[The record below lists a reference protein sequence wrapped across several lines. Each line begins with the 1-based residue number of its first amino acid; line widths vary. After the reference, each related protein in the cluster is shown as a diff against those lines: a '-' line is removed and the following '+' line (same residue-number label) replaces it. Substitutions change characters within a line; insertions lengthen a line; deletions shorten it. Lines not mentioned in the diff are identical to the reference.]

1 MDEVR
6 REGRVDPEMGTLPH
20 RSERELDEMGK
31 AAGMHSTQ
39 ILLGE
44 TEVKEGWAGAGRLTD
59 NKGEEE
65 KVQPPTVLKENA
77 DKR

>member
-6 REGRVDPEMGTLPH
+6 REGRVNPEMGMVPH

-31 AAGMHSTQ
+31 AAGMRSTQ

-44 TEVKEGWAGAGRLTD
+44 IEVKE
-59 NKGEEE
+59 
-65 KVQPPTVLKENA
+65 
-77 DKR
+77 